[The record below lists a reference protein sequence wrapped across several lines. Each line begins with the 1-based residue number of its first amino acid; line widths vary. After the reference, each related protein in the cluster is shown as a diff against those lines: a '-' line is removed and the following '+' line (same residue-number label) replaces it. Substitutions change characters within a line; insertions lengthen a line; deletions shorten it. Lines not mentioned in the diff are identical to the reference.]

1 MVDTSCREDE
11 ERSEWKD
18 GCGRVEEA
26 CTEREESSACVQLA
40 RALLMSSRHDRV
52 GISHYVQRLRVC
64 VYQIRMDLSA
74 NSTHLYTRSYVGY
87 RSGTSSSEV
96 LAS

>member
-1 MVDTSCREDE
+1 
-11 ERSEWKD
+11 
-18 GCGRVEEA
+18 
-26 CTEREESSACVQLA
+26 
-40 RALLMSSRHDRV
+40 MSSRHDRV
-52 GISHYVQRLRVC
+52 GIFHYVQRLRVC

-87 RSGTSSSEV
+87 RSGTSSLEAYS